1 VPEVKRKR
9 VFAASLNNEW
19 SRDLRTPSHW
29 PMAACAVWIT
39 LDGGALGWLF
49 TTCRNYSFSFIR
61 WSH

>member
-9 VFAASLNNEW
+9 VFAASLNSES

-39 LDGGALGWLF
+39 LDGGAVRRLF
-49 TTCRNYSFSFIR
+49 TASRNYSFIR
-61 WSH
+61 